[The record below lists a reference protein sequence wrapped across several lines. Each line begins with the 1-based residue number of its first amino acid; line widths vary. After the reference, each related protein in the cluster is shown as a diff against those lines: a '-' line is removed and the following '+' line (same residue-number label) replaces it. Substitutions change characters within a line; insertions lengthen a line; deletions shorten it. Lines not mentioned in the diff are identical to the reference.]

1 MPFPAPFN
9 PEKPRVPVQ
18 QPDAIPPTQA
28 AVPARKKLASAVSVG
43 LDRGRLPQSPARAG
57 WTVWRGRVAA
67 EHGPRHGRRN
77 ILIVGAGPLGRE
89 IAAILEADRAECN
102 VVGFVDE
109 SEVLTPDVLGRVDD
123 LARIARR
130 EFVDEVIVTIPRQH
144 DLSRRAVG
152 EALRNRLDIRVIP
165 DVYGLDGNRV
175 EVEYLGEM
183 PVLTLRAEKVAAWGL
198 FWKRVLDITLS
209 IAALAALAPFM
220 AIIAAAIKLS
230 SPGPALYQARR
241 VGHKG
246 RRFICHKFRTM
257 VSDADQMKESLRGW
271 NEREGPCFKIA
282 ADPRITR
289 VGHFLRRYSLDEL
302 PQLWN
307 VLRGEMSLVGPRPHP
322 VDDFERYRL
331 EHLQRLDVVPGI
343 TGLWQVTARRDPSF
357 HRNLTLD
364 LQYIEHWNLWL
375 DLVILWK
382 TVFVVLRGGGA

>member
-1 MPFPAPFN
+1 VPFPAPFN

>member
-1 MPFPAPFN
+1 
-9 PEKPRVPVQ
+9 
-18 QPDAIPPTQA
+18 
-28 AVPARKKLASAVSVG
+28 
-43 LDRGRLPQSPARAG
+43 
-57 WTVWRGRVAA
+57 
-67 EHGPRHGRRN
+67 
-77 ILIVGAGPLGRE
+77 
-89 IAAILEADRAECN
+89 
-102 VVGFVDE
+102 
-109 SEVLTPDVLGRVDD
+109 
-123 LARIARR
+123 
-130 EFVDEVIVTIPRQH
+130 
-144 DLSRRAVG
+144 
-152 EALRNRLDIRVIP
+152 
-165 DVYGLDGNRV
+165 
-175 EVEYLGEM
+175 
-183 PVLTLRAEKVAAWGL
+183 
-198 FWKRVLDITLS
+198 VLDITLS

>member
-1 MPFPAPFN
+1 VPFPAPFN

-331 EHLQRLDVVPGI
+331 DHLQRLDVVPGI